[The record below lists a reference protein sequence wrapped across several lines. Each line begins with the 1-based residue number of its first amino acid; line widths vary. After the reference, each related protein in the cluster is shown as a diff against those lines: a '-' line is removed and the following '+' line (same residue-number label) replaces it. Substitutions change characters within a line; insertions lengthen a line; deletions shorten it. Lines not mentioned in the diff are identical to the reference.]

1 MKIAIYVFIALAIVL
16 IIYNATILDFSNL
29 LEGDSM
35 VAVISILAALCVI
48 VLMLILAISRKIEKK
63 QR

>member
-1 MKIAIYVFIALAIVL
+1 MKIAIYVFIALAIAL